1 LLAFTD
7 LSFLFL
13 AIHTCSKVDEAIQNF
28 SPYLKEV
35 AESGTAHRIKE
46 KQLLQHIADN
56 SLLYTDVVTKIG
68 LLDISQ
74 TVWQQDK

>member
-1 LLAFTD
+1 VLVSAVVT
-7 LSFLFL
+7 
-13 AIHTCSKVDEAIQNF
+13 AICVCSKVDEAIQNF